1 MTFIYYLGDLE
12 PDETSTEVQEQA
24 TSMFLLQSDD
34 LIQIV
39 DLKAIL
45 TEESYNSLIEYM
57 HSQKTSGDPQ
67 SQLVLSQLL
76 SKAERT
82 TVFYL

>member
-12 PDETSTEVQEQA
+12 HDKTSTEVQEQA
-24 TSMFLLQSDD
+24 ASMFLLQSDD

-45 TEESYNSLIEYM
+45 TEESYNFLLEYI